1 MWDICPLFG
10 GWFVCVFVHPLLKG
24 WTDKQAD
31 YLLNI
36 QWITIILDLLI
47 NILTYI
53 ECSASRAQNFLNLMQ
68 YAF

>member
-1 MWDICPLFG
+1 MGYFVRSNLSLIHIICPD
-10 GWFVCVFVHPLLKG
+10 KG
-24 WTDKQAD
+24 WTNTQIN
-31 YLLNI
+31 YLLDI

-53 ECSASRAQNFLNLMQ
+53 EYSASRAQNFLNFMQ